1 MDLVTGAKRVIIA
14 MQHTA
19 KGKPK
24 VLNKCTLT
32 SARTV
37 DLVVTEMA
45 VIGFPVAAQ
54 RSSKPVPGFPLSRW
68 SPRLRRSCA
77 REDSAD
83 ADLRLRRNQK
93 MGRGH
98 DNNDR
103 NEFGSRSA
111 TRGHAGSHRHRI
123 HRMGSSCRAGSSAS
137 MRLNPTG

>member
-93 MGRGH
+93 NGER
-98 DNNDR
+98 
-103 NEFGSRSA
+103 
-111 TRGHAGSHRHRI
+111 T
-123 HRMGSSCRAGSSAS
+123 
-137 MRLNPTG
+137 